1 MKLLLLMTGVLCCAS
16 AAEGVFD
23 FTISSGYY
31 GTQRLEGSESLLIT
45 GGGAIGIEARG
56 QSLVEIQSTTAYKLD
71 VGGLST
77 IDLMDNSSMSYYG
90 GYTNGLYLW
99 DDARAEL
106 RGGSI
111 NYMRSYQ
118 DVFNVIVGRDE
129 QGNPIFNKHIEMY
142 TSQHDYNSVT
152 KKLTGLWWDK
162 SAFSIQLYD
171 IAGYDKTIDNIKF
184 IVPEPATV
192 LLVGLGGVLLRR
204 RVIR

>member
-1 MKLLLLMTGVLCCAS
+1 
-16 AAEGVFD
+16 
-23 FTISSGYY
+23 
-31 GTQRLEGSESLLIT
+31 
-45 GGGAIGIEARG
+45 
-56 QSLVEIQSTTAYKLD
+56 
-71 VGGLST
+71 
-77 IDLMDNSSMSYYG
+77 
-90 GYTNGLYLW
+90 
-99 DDARAEL
+99 
-106 RGGSI
+106 
-111 NYMRSYQ
+111 MRSYQ